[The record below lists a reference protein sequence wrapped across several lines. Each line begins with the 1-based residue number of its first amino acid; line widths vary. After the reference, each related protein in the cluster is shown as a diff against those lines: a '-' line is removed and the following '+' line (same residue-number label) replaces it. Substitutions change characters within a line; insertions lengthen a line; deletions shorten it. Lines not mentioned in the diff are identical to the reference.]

1 MKKTLPSSEDKA
13 QAVREMFDRIAPR
26 YDLLNRIISLGL
38 DVRWRRRAVAAL
50 HLPAGSLVLDLACG
64 TGDFCREL
72 ERAGHR
78 AVGFDFSCE
87 MLRAARVA
95 TPLVQADVLALPIG
109 DSAAAGVTSGF
120 ALRNVAGLQPFFAE
134 TARVVRPGGRI
145 AFLEVSEPQSRLLRA
160 GNRLW
165 FRHAVPLIGAVFSD
179 REAYR
184 YLPRS
189 VAYLPPPDELV
200 SMLRRFGFPDAQ
212 SLPLSGG
219 VAQLL
224 VATRR

>member
-1 MKKTLPSSEDKA
+1 
-13 QAVREMFDRIAPR
+13 MFDRIAVR

-50 HLPAGSLVLDLACG
+50 GLPAGSLVLDLACG

-78 AVGFDFSCE
+78 AVGFDFSSQ

-95 TPLVQADVLALPIG
+95 APLVRADVLAMPVRDG
-109 DSAAAGVTSGF
+109 AAGGVTSGF
-120 ALRNVAGLQPFFAE
+120 ALRNVADLEGFIAE
-134 TARVVRPGGRI
+134 TARVLRPGGRV
-145 AFLEVSEPQSRLLRA
+145 AFLEVSEPHSRLLRA

-165 FRHAVPLIGAVFSD
+165 FGHAVPFIGGALSD

-189 VAYLPPPDELV
+189 AAYLPPPDELV
-200 SMLRRFGFPDAQ
+200 LMLRRLGFPDAQ